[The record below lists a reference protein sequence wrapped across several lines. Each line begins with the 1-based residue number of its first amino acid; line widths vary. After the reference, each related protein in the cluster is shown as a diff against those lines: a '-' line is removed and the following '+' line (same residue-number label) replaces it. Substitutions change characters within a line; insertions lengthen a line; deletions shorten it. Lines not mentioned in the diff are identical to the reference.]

1 MEQATR
7 PYEIYATAVARD
19 PTDFVSWSKLLA
31 IVEDG
36 EMGERVSEAFEGF
49 LAKFPLC
56 FGYWCKYA
64 DMQPRLWS
72 GLGQD
77 QILGR
82 TTAIYERAVRAVPLS
97 VELWKSYCGHLKA
110 SPLRLDANYVER
122 LRETYERAVFSVG
135 RDAQA
140 AALWDS
146 FLEFEA
152 DNGSPE
158 TVCRLYRRMVGEES
172 TGRTDELWRRFKLL
186 CSSFRTSEL
195 VSGDE
200 ARELLLRYR
209 TAKKLEA
216 VDDSRGSLLAGY
228 TELAEQQQMEQML
241 AEAEAAKNESI
252 QRRLER
258 QPFEAGVRRW
268 YFHVKPL
275 DEAQL
280 QNWRDYLGREIERA
294 KGASGREELERAQT
308 DVERLFERCLVPCA
322 LYAEFWIKYAYWT
335 RGSRGIEAAVT
346 VIERAATVY
355 LPKRV
360 DIMECYALLL
370 EAARR
375 IGEARAVYSAIFER
389 TLADPAQRAS
399 CAVARAN
406 FERRQHNRANVL
418 DAYRDT
424 LERAEPGFEA
434 VAAHAARYLVRVA
447 NDLGAA
453 RTLLDSAYVR
463 APCSPS
469 ANAIPQANAVP
480 TGRSLD
486 CASPARALQV
496 ARRQAQRC
504 S

>member
-1 MEQATR
+1 MTMEQAVGLAASR
-7 PYEIYATAVARD
+7 PYEMYASAVARD

-31 IVEDG
+31 VVEDG
-36 EMGERVSEAFEGF
+36 ETGERVSEAFEGF

-72 GLGQD
+72 GIGREQVLE
-77 QILGR
+77 R

-97 VELWKSYCGHLKA
+97 VELWKSYCAHLKG
-110 SPLRLDANYVER
+110 STPILDASHIER
-122 LRETYERAVFSVG
+122 LRETYERAVLSVG

-158 TVCRLYRRMVGEES
+158 TVCRLYRRMVGEDS

-200 ARELLLRYR
+200 ARELLSRYR

-216 VDDSRGSLLAGY
+216 VDDPRGSQLAGY
-228 TELAEQQQMEQML
+228 TELAEQQQLEQML

-294 KGASGREELERAQT
+294 KGVSEKDELERAKT
-308 DVERLFERCLVPCA
+308 DVQRLFERCLVPCA
-322 LYAEFWIKYAYWT
+322 LYAEFWIKYAYWMW
-335 RGSRGIEAAVT
+335 RSKGVEAAVT
-346 VIERAATVY
+346 VIERAATIY

-375 IGEARAVYSAIFER
+375 IGDARAVYHAIFDR
-389 TLADPAQRAS
+389 TVADPAQRAS

-447 NDLGAA
+447 HDLDAA
-453 RTLLDSAYVR
+453 RTLLDSAYVL
-463 APCSPS
+463 AQHFPS
-469 ANAIPQANAVP
+469 VSDNPQANAVTTGSSLACPSP
-480 TGRSLD
+480 T
-486 CASPARALQV
+486 RALQV
-496 ARRQAQRC
+496 A
-504 S
+504 